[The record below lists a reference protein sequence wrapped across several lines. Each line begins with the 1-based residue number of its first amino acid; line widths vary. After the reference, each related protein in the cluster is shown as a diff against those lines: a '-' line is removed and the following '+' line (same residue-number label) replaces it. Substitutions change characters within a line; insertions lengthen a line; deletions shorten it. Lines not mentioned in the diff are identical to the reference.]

1 MDLGGLG
8 PVQRTTAAQAVAERL
23 LGMVREGAL
32 AAGDR
37 LPTERELAER
47 LGVGRS
53 SVREAM
59 QMLATLHVVE
69 TRPGA
74 GTFVRRPRL
83 GDMLRPE
90 TLSLLAANTRAMEL
104 LEAREMIEPPLARL
118 AAIRAQPEDFA
129 AIEELLAEH
138 RRAVE
143 RGLPVTAH
151 AARFHVL
158 VAHAS
163 HNRIAAA
170 FTESILGLLQ
180 ARGRKTDGDRA
191 YAAVE
196 LAEHTA
202 VLEVLHTR
210 DGDRAAEAM
219 LDHILR
225 SAATY
230 DLDEGGRA
238 E

>member
-1 MDLGGLG
+1 
-8 PVQRTTAAQAVAERL
+8 V
-23 LGMVREGAL
+23 
-32 AAGDR
+32 
-37 LPTERELAER
+37 
-47 LGVGRS
+47 
-53 SVREAM
+53 
-59 QMLATLHVVE
+59 
-69 TRPGA
+69 
-74 GTFVRRPRL
+74 
-83 GDMLRPE
+83 
-90 TLSLLAANTRAMEL
+90 
-104 LEAREMIEPPLARL
+104 
-118 AAIRAQPEDFA
+118 
-129 AIEELLAEH
+129 
-138 RRAVE
+138 

-196 LAEHTA
+196 LAEHAA
-202 VLEVLHTR
+202 VLEVLRTR